1 MRDDAVLLIQ
11 RGTEPGKGLW
21 SLPGGRVELGETMAE
36 AVVREFQEEVGLDA
50 VCGPLVGW
58 VERIST
64 DFHFAIFDFVVTLL
78 GDVGA
83 STTPVAGDDADAA
96 EFVALHEITD
106 RPLVS
111 GLAEFLTTHGIVA
124 SIRN

>member
-1 MRDDAVLLIQ
+1 MRDDALLLIQ

-96 EFVALHEITD
+96 AAAIICFGNHNI
-106 RPLVS
+106 
-111 GLAEFLTTHGIVA
+111 LAHLGHIRRRRARRHG
-124 SIRN
+124 S